1 MERWVEH
8 YLELHSTQ
16 NVVTD
21 AALDAICQLLVMQ
34 ELDEQHT
41 EEELRKAIDCLSKVP
56 REDGIPG
63 EVIKAGK
70 EELTEDLHELLC
82 LCWKEGSVPQNM
94 RGVKITTLYK
104 KKDDRSNC
112 NSYRGISLLSIVVS
126 KVFAKVILAWLQFLA
141 ARMYP
146 EFQCGFRAG
155 RSTIDMIF
163 SVRQLQEKCQEQN

>member
-1 MERWVEH
+1 MPGHKGCTQGHLQQVPGDSLMLRQRLLAKADTDYGNTGGIKQATGPTTTKSVPLKTKSAENITDQKKQMERWVEH

-82 LCWKEGSVPQNM
+82 LC
-94 RGVKITTLYK
+94 
-104 KKDDRSNC
+104 
-112 NSYRGISLLSIVVS
+112 
-126 KVFAKVILAWLQFLA
+126 
-141 ARMYP
+141 
-146 EFQCGFRAG
+146 
-155 RSTIDMIF
+155 
-163 SVRQLQEKCQEQN
+163 